1 MYACNTL
8 SVATTIMEWNCYEFI
23 FTVSIFWQFG
33 DTLWR
38 TFVNRTKR
46 EILGKM
52 SSIQPNQKNQYEPS
66 QMFQFCPSKGW
77 WVYRRCKPQL
87 NYIILHFEYSIHCM
101 YLWFVIL
108 RLFII
113 NMLQI
118 QTSRPKSKVKRF
130 RFHTPEQEAKQVSW

>member
-8 SVATTIMEWNCYEFI
+8 SVATTIMERNCYEFI
-23 FTVSIFWQFG
+23 FTVSIFWPFG

-77 WVYRRCKPQL
+77 WVYRRCKPQV
-87 NYIILHFEYSIHCM
+87 NYIILHFEYTLYVFMFC
-101 YLWFVIL
+101 YFKT
-108 RLFII
+108 FFI